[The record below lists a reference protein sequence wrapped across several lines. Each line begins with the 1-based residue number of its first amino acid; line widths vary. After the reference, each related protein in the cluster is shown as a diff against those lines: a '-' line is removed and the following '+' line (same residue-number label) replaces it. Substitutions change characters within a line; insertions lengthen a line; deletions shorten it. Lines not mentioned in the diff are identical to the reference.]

1 MEIKE
6 LLPQP
11 CTEEQL
17 KEFLCAKEVDIKE
30 YLNKQWTEFIKDTSV
45 ASVTSEEEI
54 ISPEKSSEGII
65 EHVVIE
71 QPIEQPI
78 EDATEDATENV
89 TEKESLPPPALEV
102 SNETETKKDHSNTMG
117 KEDIVRLHFKNI
129 HLSLPNGKVNK
140 EYAFILPDELV
151 KNNDYEL
158 MIEGLEI
165 IGLSYHPEQGLV
177 SGIPTCAGDHK
188 ILIKG
193 KLTDWSEGR
202 PVLEKSIT
210 LIINPDPRSL
220 WNNIPTDTNV
230 KYYKEDSAQ
239 AYIKVE
245 HPSEPRKD
253 IVAASQ
259 RGRSHAHEGKARDDE
274 FKVVYNEE
282 QEWYILTVADGA
294 GSAPYSRKGSEIA
307 CKTVV
312 DYCLSSLETATAK
325 IELAAKNY
333 KMDKTDLNRKAVGD
347 ILYTSIGNAVF
358 NAYKNIR
365 LEAEKEGNQIKDY
378 ATTLLVAIVKRF
390 EFGWFIGSF
399 WVGDGGLGIF
409 DNTQSTIRIL
419 GEPDGG
425 EFAGQTRFLTMSE
438 IIQPME
444 LYKRLRF
451 DITDD
456 FTALV
461 LMSDGI
467 TDPKFETDANL
478 KRIEKWQEL
487 WSELTAQVD
496 LTDNNEEASGQLL
509 NWLDFW
515 SPGNHD
521 DRTIAILY

>member
-1 MEIKE
+1 MDIKD

-17 KEFLCAKEVDIKE
+17 KEFLCAKQSCIKE
-30 YLNKQWTEFIKDTSV
+30 YLDKQWAEFVNEVSATPIIHEKDSL
-45 ASVTSEEEI
+45 
-54 ISPEKSSEGII
+54 SPEEVLEETPKE
-65 EHVVIE
+65 ELENMVE
-71 QPIEQPI
+71 EAKA
-78 EDATEDATENV
+78 DASNDEAANIAVDNAANNVSKTEA
-89 TEKESLPPPALEV
+89 K
-102 SNETETKKDHSNTMG
+102 MG
-117 KEDIVRLHFKNI
+117 KEDIVRLQFKNI

-140 EYAFILPDELV
+140 EYVYVLPDELTSN
-151 KNNDYEL
+151 KDYEL
-158 MIEGLEI
+158 MIEGLER
-165 IGLSYHPEQGLV
+165 IGLSYQPEQRSIV
-177 SGIPTCAGDHK
+177 GIPTNAGDHRL
-188 ILIKG
+188 LIKA
-193 KLTDWSEGR
+193 KLFDWTEDK

-220 WNNIPTDTNV
+220 WNNIPTDRNT
-230 KYYKEDSAQ
+230 KYYKEDSDLL
-239 AYIKVE
+239 YIKVE

-253 IVAASQ
+253 MVAASQ

-274 FKVVYNEE
+274 FKIVYDEE

-294 GSAPYSRKGSEIA
+294 GSAPYSRKGSAIT
-307 CKTVV
+307 CQTVV
-312 DYCLSSLETATAK
+312 EHCLSSLKTTTQK
-325 IELAAKNY
+325 IESSAKCY
-333 KMDKTDLNRKAVGD
+333 REDKTDVNRKAIGD
-347 ILYTSIGNAVF
+347 LLYTSIGNAVF
-358 NAYKNIR
+358 NAYKNIK
-365 LEAEKEGNQIKDY
+365 LEADKEGNQIKDY

-390 EFGWFIGSF
+390 EFGWFVGSF
-399 WVGDGGLGIF
+399 WVGDGGLGLF
-409 DNTQSTIRIL
+409 DSHQPSIRIL

-438 IIQPME
+438 IIQPTE

-451 DITDD
+451 DIVDD
-456 FTALV
+456 FTALI

-487 WSELTAQVD
+487 WNDLNTQVE
-496 LTDNNEEASGQLL
+496 LTDNNEAAAAQLL